1 MKILIT
7 HPFSWPYVRRGAERF
22 LNELSRYL
30 VSRGHEVT
38 ILTSKPDGNEEIA
51 VEDGCT
57 IVRRPQLQ
65 SRFWRWIRVGPE
77 QTFLLTCLPFLRRHQ
92 FDAIHCLYF
101 SDGCAARLASFFG
114 RRPFVLQINGIPVAR
129 HFRWHP
135 LDNVLLRSALAGASH
150 VVTLSDVAERN
161 LEKEFG
167 RKSVLISP
175 PCDVTQFR
183 LKIGRDLER
192 PMIFAVGA
200 FGEPRKG
207 GRVLVQAFQALK
219 QKAPGAILKFSGDIP
234 ESRQSELLAL
244 IETEWRQDVE
254 FLGRGKVEDLPDLY
268 GEAAITVLPSL
279 FDSFGMVLLE
289 SLACGT
295 PVVGSRHGGIP
306 DIVEEGV
313 GVLFDPGSTE
323 TEPDNVA
330 GLTDALLDA
339 LALYEDAGLPCR
351 CRKRA
356 EEFDWAV
363 LGPRYEELYRDIS
376 GSS

>member
-38 ILTSKPDGNEEIA
+38 ILTSKPNGNEEIA
-51 VEDGCT
+51 EEDGCT
-57 IVRRPQLQ
+57 IVRRPQMQ

-101 SDGCAARLASFFG
+101 SDGCAARLAGLFG

-135 LDNVLLRSALAGASH
+135 LDNVVLRAALAGASH
-150 VVTLSDVAERN
+150 VVTLSEVAERN

-167 RKSVLISP
+167 SKSVLISP

-207 GRVLVQAFQALK
+207 GRVLVQAFQDLK
-219 QKAPGAILKFSGDIP
+219 QKVPGAILKFSGDIP
-234 ESRQSELLAL
+234 ESRQLELLSL
-244 IETEWRQDVE
+244 IKSEWQRDVE

-289 SLACGT
+289 SMACGT

-323 TEPDNVA
+323 TEPDNAA
-330 GLTDALLDA
+330 GLSKALLEA
-339 LALYEDAGLPCR
+339 LALYADPGLPCR

>member
-30 VSRGHEVT
+30 VSRGHDVT
-38 ILTSKPDGNEEIA
+38 ILTSKPSGTEEIA
-51 VEDGCT
+51 QEDGCT
-57 IVRRPQLQ
+57 IVRRPQMQ
-65 SRFWRWIRVGPE
+65 SRFWRWIRVSPE
-77 QTFLLTCLPFLRRHQ
+77 QTFLLTCLQFLRQHQ
-92 FDAIHCLYF
+92 FDAVHCLYF
-101 SDGCAARLASFFG
+101 SDGCAARLAGLFR
-114 RRPFVLQINGIPVAR
+114 RRPYVLQINGIPVAR
-129 HFRWHP
+129 HFRFHP
-135 LDNVLLRSALAGASH
+135 LDYVILHTALAGASH
-150 VVTLSDVAERN
+150 VVTLSEIAEHN

-167 RKSVLISP
+167 SKSVLISP
-175 PCDVTQFR
+175 PCDVTQFQ

-207 GRVLVQAFQALK
+207 GRVLMQAFQLIK
-219 QKAPGAILKFSGDIP
+219 KKVPGANLKFSGDIP
-234 ESRQSELLAL
+234 ESKQSELLSL
-244 IETEWRQDVE
+244 LQDQWRDDVE

-268 GEAAITVLPSL
+268 GQAVITVLPSL

-330 GLTDALLDA
+330 GLSEALLAA
-339 LALYEDAGLPCR
+339 LDLYEDPKLPCR

-376 GSS
+376 GST